1 MSLPRFFVDLPLA
14 PNTRV
19 PLPADIAHHAFRVL
33 RLRDGE
39 DVILFNGQGG
49 QVPARLEAEGKGGWA
64 ALGDHDPREAELP
77 GRITL
82 VQGIASGDKMDWVIE
97 KAVEVGAHA
106 IQPIAANR
114 SVLRLSGDRLDKRL
128 VHWRRIAVAACE
140 QSGRNRVPQVFAPLT
155 PEQYFL
161 SAYPAGPDGVSAAP
175 SPAPLRLICDPD
187 AKDRLTILATQR
199 AGDLANGV
207 ELLIGPEGG
216 WSPEEMDLAARHG
229 VQPVRFGDRVLRT
242 ETAGIAL
249 VSALSATL
257 GWI

>member
-106 IQPIAANR
+106 IQPIAATR

-128 VHWRRIAVAACE
+128 VHWRRITVAACE

-155 PEQYFL
+155 AEQYFL
-161 SAYPAGPDGVSAAP
+161 SGSGDLS
-175 SPAPLRLICDPD
+175 SAPLRLICDPD

-199 AGDLANGV
+199 PGDLANGV

-216 WSPEEMDLAARHG
+216 WSPEEMALAARHG

>member
-14 PNTRV
+14 PTTRL
-19 PLPADIAHHAFRVL
+19 PLPTDIAHHAFRVL

-49 QVPARLEAEGKGGWA
+49 QVPARLEVEGKGGWA
-64 ALGDHDPREAELP
+64 VLGDHDPREAELP

-97 KAVEVGAHA
+97 KAVELGAFA

-114 SVLRLSGDRLDKRL
+114 SVLRLTGDRLDKRL
-128 VHWRRIAVAACE
+128 AHWRRIALAACE
-140 QSGRNRVPQVFAPLT
+140 QSGRNRAPQVFAPLT
-155 PEQYFL
+155 PEQYFSSTL
-161 SAYPAGPDGVSAAP
+161 ADVAT
-175 SPAPLRLICDPD
+175 APLRLICDPT
-187 AKDRLTILATQR
+187 AEDRLTILATQR

-216 WSPEEMDLAARHG
+216 WSPEEMALAARHG
-229 VQPVRFGDRVLRT
+229 VRAVRFGDRVLRT
-242 ETAGIAL
+242 ETAGMAMIA
-249 VSALSATL
+249 ALSAAL

>member
-14 PNTRV
+14 ANTRV

-106 IQPIAANR
+106 IQPIAATR

-155 PEQYFL
+155 TEQYVL
-161 SAYPAGPDGVSAAP
+161 SGATGDS
-175 SPAPLRLICDPD
+175 SAPLRLICDPD

-199 AGDLANGV
+199 PGDLANGV

-216 WSPEEMDLAARHG
+216 WSPEEMALAARHG

>member
-14 PNTRV
+14 ANTRV

-106 IQPIAANR
+106 IQPIAATR

-155 PEQYFL
+155 TEQYVL
-161 SAYPAGPDGVSAAP
+161 SGATGDAS
-175 SPAPLRLICDPD
+175 APLRLICDPD

-199 AGDLANGV
+199 PGDLANGV

-216 WSPEEMDLAARHG
+216 WSPEEMALAARHG